1 MAELFKPIERQIMM
15 CDSREET
22 LMLACAMLHKAQ
34 VILEAHVGKNGRKQ
48 IFTFSKE
55 NRV

>member
-1 MAELFKPIERQIMM
+1 MVELLKPIERQIMM

-34 VILEAHVGKNGRKQ
+34 VILEAHIGERGRKE
-48 IFTFSKE
+48 IFTFPKESK
-55 NRV
+55 R